1 MALVCLSGMP
11 SAHAQSFP
19 SRPVTIFVT
28 AAPGGV
34 SDVIARAIGQKLSER
49 WGRPVIIENRGGGGH
64 NIAGAVVA
72 KAAPDGHTLLV
83 AEAGLLV
90 INPAL
95 YGKDKLTYDVEKDL
109 LPITGLIRIN
119 QALIVNPS
127 LPAASVRE
135 LLDLARQK
143 PRTIT
148 YATAGVG
155 SAPHMNVAM
164 LENLAGVQFVPVHY
178 RGAALALND
187 VIAGHANMMSI
198 SIGSALPPT
207 QAGQVKMLGV
217 GSRKRLRPLPD
228 VQTLAEAA
236 GLPSYEASTWF
247 GLVAPAGTPRA
258 IVTQISADV
267 QKVATD
273 PAFREKYLDPQMF
286 EPISSSPEEFSEYV
300 RTESQ
305 KWSALI
311 RDAKLS
317 VE

>member
-1 MALVCLSGMP
+1 
-11 SAHAQSFP
+11 
-19 SRPVTIFVT
+19 
-28 AAPGGV
+28 
-34 SDVIARAIGQKLSER
+34 
-49 WGRPVIIENRGGGGH
+49 
-64 NIAGAVVA
+64 
-72 KAAPDGHTLLV
+72 
-83 AEAGLLV
+83 
-90 INPAL
+90 
-95 YGKDKLTYDVEKDL
+95 
-109 LPITGLIRIN
+109 
-119 QALIVNPS
+119 
-127 LPAASVRE
+127 VRE
-135 LLDLARQK
+135 LLDLAKQK
-143 PRTIT
+143 PGTIT

-217 GSRKRLRPLPD
+217 GSRKRLPLLPD
-228 VQTLAEAA
+228 VPRLAEAA

-247 GLVAPAGTPRA
+247 GLVAPAGAPRA
-258 IVTQISADV
+258 IVAQISADV
-267 QKVATD
+267 QKVVTD
-273 PAFREKYLDPQMF
+273 PAFREKFLDPQIF
-286 EPISSSPEEFSEYV
+286 EPITSSPEEFAEYV

-311 RDAKLS
+311 RDAKLT